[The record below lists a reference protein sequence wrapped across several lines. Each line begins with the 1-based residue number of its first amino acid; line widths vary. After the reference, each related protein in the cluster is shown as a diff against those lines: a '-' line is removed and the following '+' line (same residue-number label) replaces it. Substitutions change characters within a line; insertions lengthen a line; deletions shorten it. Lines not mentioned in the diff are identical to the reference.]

1 MIKTSNNK
9 KWKYLPEDYR
19 NILKGLGISKD
30 DYNAGL
36 LA

>member
-1 MIKTSNNK
+1 MTENTKN
-9 KWKYLPEDYR
+9 WKSLPEDYR

-36 LA
+36 SA